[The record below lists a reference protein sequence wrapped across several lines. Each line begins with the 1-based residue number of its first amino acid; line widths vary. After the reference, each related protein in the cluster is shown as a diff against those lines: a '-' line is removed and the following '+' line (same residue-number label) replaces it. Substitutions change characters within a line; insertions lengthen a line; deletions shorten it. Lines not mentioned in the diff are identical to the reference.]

1 MYRNMQKQQGGLS
14 LLELLVS
21 LSIGLILLLALA
33 SLMITANKSAQQR
46 STSEALDEQARQVFS
61 LLETDLYRAGFLDPF
76 TDEQTILSVFNL
88 NNVQTLAGYT
98 RQVENIND
106 PARATPLGRRTQGR
120 ILPLQ
125 GFDGTAS
132 ALAPA
137 GMTCTA
143 ERQCIQVAYQAV
155 AFQKEVPSSGGGSGS
170 TLAEVARFSS
180 VASLRQEEE
189 SLSGA
194 AIGCSGLQAKHTHP
208 IIVNQYQIGITGT
221 ESYTSLRCASSSRNF
236 ENENGGGNNA
246 PQPVVSGVE
255 QLTFR
260 YLVTPPDNT
269 IKAERVDLSKT
280 VSGRSV
286 AKLSTASEVAT
297 IDAAN
302 NPLQWAAVVGVEVC
316 TVVAAQPAD
325 GSKEFDI
332 PTVQPN
338 VPTCIKDDNGNWT
351 EKTRANG
358 DTRVH
363 RRYVRTINLPNA
375 LHLTN

>member
-1 MYRNMQKQQGGLS
+1 MYRNKQKQQGGLS

-33 SLMITANKSAQQR
+33 SLMITANRSAQQR
-46 STSEALDEQARQVFS
+46 STSEAMDEQARQVFS

-98 RQVENIND
+98 RQAENIND
-106 PARATPLGRRTQGR
+106 PARATPLGRRTEGR

-132 ALAPA
+132 APAPA

-155 AFQKEVPSSGGGSGS
+155 AFQQAIPGSGAGSS
-170 TLAEVARFSS
+170 TTPAPVASFSS
-180 VASLRQEEE
+180 VASIAQEEG

-194 AIGCSGLQAKHTHP
+194 ALGCNGVQAKHTHP
-208 IIVNQYQIGITGT
+208 IIVNQYQVGIATG
-221 ESYTSLRCASSSRNF
+221 EKYSSLRCDSSSRNF
-236 ENENGGGNNA
+236 KNEDGGGKDA
-246 PQPVVSGVE
+246 AQPVVSGVE

-269 IKAERVDLSKT
+269 GKDERVDLSKT
-280 VSGRSV
+280 ISGRSV
-286 AKLSTASEVAT
+286 TGLKTAGEVAT
-297 IDAAN
+297 VDATS
-302 NPLQWAAVVGVEVC
+302 NPLRWAAVVGVEIC

-325 GSKEFDI
+325 GSKEIDI

-338 VPTCIKDDNGNWT
+338 VPTCIKDDKGVWT
-351 EKTRANG
+351 EKKRTDG